1 MTSDWSTTYVLEG
14 LLSEAVYLVCV
25 IVDPLPTTIFPP
37 VIAGI
42 AGMLATIAYGVYGY
56 RNRGPMSTSKYLLKF
71 RVLAQGAVVA
81 AMIVG
86 ATISTRK
93 PKQ

>member
-1 MTSDWSTTYVLEG
+1 
-14 LLSEAVYLVCV
+14 
-25 IVDPLPTTIFPP
+25 
-37 VIAGI
+37 
-42 AGMLATIAYGVYGY
+42 MLATIAYGVYGY

-93 PKQ
+93 PRE